1 MTDAGSSLISRY
13 RAAPGQFDEMLD
25 ADGAVRPH
33 YRAAVEQLSSV
44 SDNELLSRA
53 DYVGSTYLEQGIT
66 FDVGGKETPFPLDVV
81 PRIITAK
88 DFATIEAGIAQRVTA
103 LEAFLQDIYA
113 TGSVFI
119 DGVIPRKVVTSST
132 HYHRAAHG
140 IQPPNGVRIHVAGTD
155 LVRGGD
161 GQMRVLE
168 DNVRVPSGVSYV
180 LTNRRAMSSAFP
192 ETMSR
197 YRIRPVH
204 EYPGLLLSALRAAAP
219 TGVADPTIVVLTP
232 GVYNSA
238 YFEHALLARTM
249 GVELV
254 EAGDL
259 VCANGRV
266 LARTTRGLRR
276 VDVIYRRVDDDFI
289 DPAVFRPDS
298 MLGVAGL
305 MAAARAGNVTIANAV
320 GNGVADDKLT
330 CTYVDDLIRYFLG
343 EEPILPGV
351 TTWRLEDP
359 AALEEVLDRL
369 DELVVKPVDGSGGK
383 GVVIGPKAS
392 AKELAALRRTV
403 LANPRDWIAQPVV
416 QLSTVPTVAGGEI
429 APRHVDLRP
438 FAVNDGERV
447 RVLPGGL
454 TRVALQEGQ
463 LIVNSSQG
471 GGSKDTWVLDDHRVH
486 QPEPKPAKGKGPRHP
501 SLLLDDDGE
510 RPLATQSQSQS
521 QSAGTQSQSQGRPT
535 RPKAA
540 RPAQRQSPMTLSRI
554 ADSLFWTSRYLE
566 RAEDTSRIL
575 EANVQYMVEDPTVDE
590 AQAARALLGAM
601 GEDADAVAEGRPVDR
616 QLVLERL
623 CYSFDAPASL
633 RSILA
638 AARESARRV
647 REVISL
653 EMWEAI
659 NTAYLDVKGGGFV
672 RKPVHKA
679 FQQVRHGAILASGM
693 ARQTMVKDEGFEFM
707 MLGRSLERVD
717 MTSRL
722 ILAAATGGGTSVA
735 WGNALRAAGGHQSF
749 VRTHMGEGT
758 GDDAAAFLLFNDR
771 FPRSLVYGLL
781 AVEQA
786 LRELEPRSSF
796 ARQDEALV
804 TIGRVRAE
812 IEYLPATEMMDGLA
826 DRMERVQEI
835 CTEVGTLVSRR
846 YLQGGVLEAWKETPA
861 CG

>member
-1 MTDAGSSLISRY
+1 MTDAGSTLIGRY
-13 RAAPGQFDEMLD
+13 AAAPGGYDEMRD
-25 ADGAVRPH
+25 ADGSVRPH
-33 YRAAVEQLSSV
+33 YRAAVEQLSALT
-44 SDNELLSRA
+44 DLELLSRA
-53 DYVGSTYLEQGIT
+53 EYVGSSYLEQGIT

-88 DFATIEAGIAQRVTA
+88 DFAQIEAGIAQRVTA
-103 LEAFLQDIYA
+103 LEAFLQDIYS

-119 DGVIPRKVVTSST
+119 DGVMPRRLVTSST

-140 IQPPNGVRIHVAGTD
+140 IQPSNGVRIHVAGID
-155 LVRGGD
+155 LVRGAD

-197 YRIRPVH
+197 YRIRAVH
-204 EYPGLLLSALRAAAP
+204 AYPSMLLSALRAAAP
-219 TGVADPTIVVLTP
+219 SGVTDPTVVVLTP

-259 VCANGRV
+259 VCQNARV
-266 LARTTRGLRR
+266 MARTTRGLRR

-343 EEPILPGV
+343 EEPILPAV
-351 TTWRLEDP
+351 TTWRLEEP

-369 DELVVKPVDGSGGK
+369 EELVVKPVDGSGGK

-392 AKELAALRRTV
+392 LKELDALRKAV
-403 LANPRDWIAQPVV
+403 LACPRDYIAQPVV
-416 QLSTVPTVAGGEI
+416 QLSTVPTVVDGKV

-471 GGSKDTWVLDDHRVH
+471 GGSKDTWVLDDARVGL
-486 QPEPKPAKGKGPRHP
+486 PEPSPARGNGRRHP
-501 SLLLDDDGE
+501 SLLLDDGE
-510 RPLATQSQSQS
+510 RPVIQV
-521 QSAGTQSQSQGRPT
+521 QSQSQGGQSQSQRSET
-535 RPKAA
+535 VRTV
-540 RPAQRQSPMTLSRI
+540 RRQSPMTLSRI
-554 ADSLFWTSRYLE
+554 ADSLFWISRYLE

-575 EANVQYMVEDPTVDE
+575 DANVQFMVEDPTVDHGP
-590 AQAARALLGAM
+590 AARALLGAM
-601 GEDADAVAEGRPVDR
+601 GEDADAIAGGRPVDIT
-616 QLVLERL
+616 LVLERL
-623 CYSFDAPASL
+623 CYDVDAPSSL
-633 RSILA
+633 RHTLF

-647 REVISL
+647 REVLSL
-653 EMWEAI
+653 DMWEAI
-659 NTAYLDVKGGGFV
+659 NTAYLDVKSPGFG
-672 RKPVHKA
+672 RKPVHQA
-679 FQQVRHGAILASGM
+679 FRQVRHGAILASGM
-693 ARQTMVKDEGFEFM
+693 ARHTMVKDEGFEFM

-722 ILAAATGGGTSVA
+722 ILAAATSGGTSVA
-735 WGNALRAAGGHQSF
+735 WSNALRAAGGHQSF
-749 VRTHMGEGT
+749 VRANMGEGT
-758 GDDAAAFLLFNDR
+758 GDDAAAFLLFNAR

-781 AVEQA
+781 AVEHA
-786 LRELEPRSSF
+786 LKELEPRSSF

-804 TIGRVRAE
+804 MIGRVRAE
-812 IEYLPATEMMDGLA
+812 IEYLPANKVMDGLA
-826 DRMERVQEI
+826 DRMEQVQQV
-835 CTEVGTLVSRR
+835 CTDVGTLVSQR
-846 YLQGGVLEAWKETPA
+846 YLTGGMCEAWKEAPS

>member
-1 MTDAGSSLISRY
+1 MTDAGSTLISRY
-13 RAAPGQFDEMLD
+13 AAAPGAFDEMLD
-25 ADGAVRPH
+25 ADGSVRPH
-33 YRAAVEQLSSV
+33 YRAAVEQLSAV
-44 SDNELLSRA
+44 SDRELLSRA
-53 DYVGSTYLEQGIT
+53 EYVGSTYLEQGIT

-88 DFATIEAGIAQRVTA
+88 DFAQIEAGIAQRVRA
-103 LEAFLQDIYA
+103 LEAFLQDIYS
-113 TGSVFI
+113 TGSVFV
-119 DGVIPRKVVTSST
+119 DGVMPRRVVTSST

-155 LVRGGD
+155 LVRGAD

-192 ETMSR
+192 EAMSR
-197 YRIRPVH
+197 YRIRAVH
-204 EYPGLLLSALRAAAP
+204 EYPSMLLNALRAAAP
-219 TGVADPTIVVLTP
+219 SGVTDPTVVVLTP

-259 VCANGRV
+259 VCQNGRV
-266 LARTTRGLRR
+266 MARTTRGLRR

-351 TTWRLEDP
+351 TTWRLEEP

-392 AKELAALRRTV
+392 AQELEALRKAV
-403 LANPRDWIAQPVV
+403 LARPRDYIAQPVV
-416 QLSTVPTVAGGEI
+416 QLSTVPTVVDGKV

-447 RVLPGGL
+447 RVVPGGL

-471 GGSKDTWVLDDHRVH
+471 GGSKDTWVLDDARVRL
-486 QPEPKPAKGKGPRHP
+486 PEPKPARGKGPRHP
-501 SLLLDDDGE
+501 SLVLDDEGE
-510 RPLATQSQSQS
+510 RPVVQVQ
-521 QSAGTQSQSQGRPT
+521 TQSQSQGGQSQTQRAKGV
-535 RPKAA
+535 RSV
-540 RPAQRQSPMTLSRI
+540 RRQSPMTLSRI

-575 EANVQYMVEDPTVDE
+575 DANVQFMVEDPTVDHE
-590 AQAARALLGAM
+590 QAARALLGAM
-601 GEDADAVAEGRPVDR
+601 GEDADATSRGRPVDIT
-616 QLVLERL
+616 LVLDRL
-623 CYSFDAPASL
+623 CYAVDAPSSL
-633 RSILA
+633 RATLF
-638 AARESARRV
+638 AARESARHV

-653 EMWEAI
+653 DMWEAI
-659 NTAYLDVKGGGFV
+659 NTAYLDVRSPSFTRQPV
-672 RKPVHKA
+672 RQA
-679 FQQVRHGAILASGM
+679 FRQVRHGAILASGM
-693 ARQTMVKDEGFEFM
+693 ARTTMVKEEGFEFM

-722 ILAAATGGGTSVA
+722 ILAAATSGGTSVA
-735 WGNALRAAGGHQSF
+735 WSNALRAAGGHQSF
-749 VRTHMGEGT
+749 VRTNMGEGSV
-758 GDDAAAFLLFNDR
+758 DAAAAFLLFNDR
-771 FPRSLVYGLL
+771 FPRSLVYGLA
-781 AVEQA
+781 AVEHA

-812 IEYLPATEMMDGLA
+812 IEYLPADKVLDGLA
-826 DRMERVQEI
+826 DRMEHVQQV
-835 CTEVGTLVSRR
+835 CTEVGTLVSQR
-846 YLQGGVLEAWKETPA
+846 YLTSGVPEAWKEAPT